1 MNNIHIGCEHK
12 IGKNW
17 INYDVSYV
25 PILERIP
32 VIGKFIKVNNK
43 RYPKEVRYG
52 DISKSLLCEE
62 NNADNIYC
70 SHTLEHM
77 SKDDM
82 IFALKNIYKMLK
94 KNGCFRLIIPNLK
107 MRAEEY
113 IKTNDADR
121 FIEAIGMGQKK
132 TPNNF
137 LDKLRNLFGNS
148 LHKWMYDEHSIKNYL
163 HQVGFKNIRKC
174 SFNDSGIEVFSE
186 VEEMHRFI
194 DGDFI
199 EVALQCTK

>member
-107 MRAEEY
+107 MRAEE
-113 IKTNDADR
+113 
-121 FIEAIGMGQKK
+121 
-132 TPNNF
+132 
-137 LDKLRNLFGNS
+137 
-148 LHKWMYDEHSIKNYL
+148 
-163 HQVGFKNIRKC
+163 
-174 SFNDSGIEVFSE
+174 
-186 VEEMHRFI
+186 
-194 DGDFI
+194 
-199 EVALQCTK
+199 